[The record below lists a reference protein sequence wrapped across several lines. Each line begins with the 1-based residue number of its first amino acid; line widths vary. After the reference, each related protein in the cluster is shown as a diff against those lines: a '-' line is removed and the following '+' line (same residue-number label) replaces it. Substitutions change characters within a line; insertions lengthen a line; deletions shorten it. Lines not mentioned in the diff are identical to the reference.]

1 MQLLNE
7 EVKNQIKEIF
17 EKEVKNPVKVVLFTR
32 AFNCET
38 CQYAEQLMK
47 EIAQVAP
54 DKFQL
59 EIVSTA
65 TPEGQERAR
74 QYGLDPD
81 RVPAIV
87 ILDKEGND
95 RGIHYIGLPAG
106 LEFSTF
112 INGVILASV
121 DDIPMDEKT
130 KELINQITQ
139 PLDVRVFVTTSC
151 GYCPQAAITAYQFAV
166 ASPNVVANVY
176 DAQENPDLAQKYQV
190 VGVPKIVITKQGS
203 DEPVVEF
210 VGAQPPE
217 YFLSYLIQ
225 ASQKLERGGLEGAGG
240 SGLIITP

>member
-17 EKEVKNPVKVVLFTR
+17 NKEVKNPVKVILFTR

-38 CQYAEQLMK
+38 CQYAEQLLK
-47 EIAQVAP
+47 EVQEAVPEKLQI
-54 DKFQL
+54 

-65 TPEGQERAR
+65 DPEGQEKAK

-81 RVPAIV
+81 RVPAFV
-87 ILDKEGND
+87 ILDKDGKD

-112 INGVILASV
+112 INGVILTSV
-121 DDIPMDEKT
+121 DEIPVDDRV
-130 KELINQITQ
+130 KEMVNNITQ

-166 ASPNVVANVY
+166 LSPNVVANVY
-176 DAQENPDLAQKYQV
+176 DAQENPDLSQKYQV

-225 ASQKLERGGLEGAGG
+225 ASQKLEKGGLEGAGG

>member
-17 EKEVKNPVKVVLFTR
+17 SKEVKNPVKVILFTR
-32 AFNCET
+32 AINCET
-38 CQYAEQLMK
+38 CPYAEQLVK
-47 EIAQVAP
+47 EVEQVVP
-54 DKFQL
+54 DKFSV

-65 TPEGQERAR
+65 TPEGEERAKS
-74 QYGLDPD
+74 YGLDPN
-81 RVPAIV
+81 RVPAFV
-87 ILDKEGND
+87 ILDKDGKD

-112 INGVILASV
+112 INGIILASI
-121 DDIPMDEKT
+121 DELPMDDRT
-130 KELINQITQ
+130 KEAISQINQ
-139 PLDVRVFVTTSC
+139 PLDVKVFVTTSC

-166 ASPNVVANVY
+166 ASDNVVANVY
-176 DAQENPDLAQKYQV
+176 DAQENPDLSQKYQV
-190 VGVPKIVITKQGS
+190 VGVPKMVITKQGS

-217 YFLSYLIQ
+217 YFLSYLVQ
-225 ASQKLERGGLEGAGG
+225 AAQKLSQSGG

>member
-7 EVKNQIKEIF
+7 EVRQQVKEIF
-17 EKEVKNPVKVVLFTR
+17 TKEVQNPVKVLLFTR

-47 EIAQVAP
+47 EIQETVP
-54 DKFQL
+54 EKFRV
-59 EIVSTA
+59 EVISTA
-65 TPEGQERAR
+65 TPEGQEKAR
-74 QYGLDPD
+74 KCGLDPD

-87 ILDKEGND
+87 TVDKEGKD

-112 INGVILASV
+112 INGVILASL
-121 DDIPMDEKT
+121 DGLQLDERT

-176 DAQENPDLAQKYQV
+176 DAQENPDLSQRYQV

-225 ASQKLERGGLEGAGG
+225 ASQKLEQGGQGG
-240 SGLIITP
+240 GGLIITP

>member
-7 EVKNQIKEIF
+7 EVRNQIKEIF
-17 EKEVKNPVKVVLFTR
+17 TKEVKNPVKVLLFTR
-32 AFNCET
+32 AINCET
-38 CQYAEQLMK
+38 CQYAEQLLK
-47 EIAQVAP
+47 EVGETVP
-54 DKFQL
+54 EKL
-59 EIVSTA
+59 SYEIISTA
-65 TPEGQERAR
+65 TPEGQEKAK

-81 RVPAIV
+81 RVPAFV
-87 ILDKEGND
+87 ILDKDGND

-112 INGVILASV
+112 INGVMLASLDEIQM
-121 DDIPMDEKT
+121 DDRT
-130 KELINQITQ
+130 KEIISQINQ

-176 DAQENPDLAQKYQV
+176 DAQENPDLSQKYQV

-217 YFLSYLIQ
+217 YFLSYLVQ
-225 ASQKLERGGLEGAGG
+225 ASQKLSQGGD

>member
-7 EVKNQIKEIF
+7 EVRNQIKEIF
-17 EKEVKNPVKVVLFTR
+17 TKEVKNPVKVLLFTR
-32 AFNCET
+32 AINCET
-38 CQYAEQLMK
+38 CQYAEQLLK
-47 EIAQVAP
+47 EVGETVP
-54 DKFQL
+54 EKL
-59 EIVSTA
+59 SYEIISTA
-65 TPEGQERAR
+65 TPEGQEKAK

-81 RVPAIV
+81 RVPAFV
-87 ILDKEGND
+87 ILDKDGND

-112 INGVILASV
+112 INGVMLASLDEIQM
-121 DDIPMDEKT
+121 DDRT
-130 KELINQITQ
+130 KEIISQINQ

-176 DAQENPDLAQKYQV
+176 DAQENPDLSQKYQV
-190 VGVPKIVITKQGS
+190 AGVPKIVITKQGS

-217 YFLSYLIQ
+217 YFLSYLVQ
-225 ASQKLERGGLEGAGG
+225 ASQKLSQGGD

>member
-7 EVKNQIKEIF
+7 EVRNQVKQIF
-17 EKEVKNPVKVVLFTR
+17 ASDVKNPVKVVLFTR
-32 AFNCET
+32 AINCET
-38 CQYAEQLMK
+38 CSYAEQLLK
-47 EIAQVAP
+47 EIAEVVP
-54 DKFQL
+54 DKFSL
-59 EIVSTA
+59 EVVSTA
-65 TPEGQERAR
+65 TPEGQEKAKG
-74 QYGLDPD
+74 YGLDPD

-87 ILDKEGND
+87 ILDKEGKD

-112 INGVILASV
+112 INGVILASLDGLQM
-121 DDIPMDEKT
+121 DDRT
-130 KELINQITQ
+130 KELISKIDK

-176 DAQENPDLAQKYQV
+176 DAQENADLSQKYQV
-190 VGVPKIVITKQGS
+190 VGVPKIVITEQGK

-225 ASQKLERGGLEGAGG
+225 ASQKLSQGGG

>member
-7 EVKNQIKEIF
+7 EVRNQIKDIF
-17 EKEVKNPVKVVLFTR
+17 NKEVKNPVKVLLFTR
-32 AFNCET
+32 AINCET
-38 CQYAEQLMK
+38 CPYAEQLLK
-47 EIAQVAP
+47 EMAETVP
-54 DKFQL
+54 EKL
-59 EIVSTA
+59 SYEIISTA
-65 TPEGQERAR
+65 TPEGQEKAK

-81 RVPAIV
+81 RAPAFV
-87 ILDKEGND
+87 ILDKDGND
-95 RGIHYIGLPAG
+95 KGIHYIGLPAG
-106 LEFSTF
+106 LEFSTL
-112 INGVILASV
+112 INGIVLASL
-121 DDIPMDEKT
+121 DELQMDEKT
-130 KELINQITQ
+130 KELMEQINQ

-176 DAQENPDLAQKYQV
+176 DAQENPDLSQKYQV

-217 YFLSYLIQ
+217 YFLSYLVQ
-225 ASQKLERGGLEGAGG
+225 AAQKLSQGGG

>member
-7 EVKNQIKEIF
+7 EVRNQIKEIF
-17 EKEVKNPVKVVLFTR
+17 NKEVQNPVKVVLFTR
-32 AFNCET
+32 AINCET
-38 CQYAEQLMK
+38 CQYAEQLAK
-47 EIAQVAP
+47 EIAETVP

-65 TPEGQERAR
+65 TPEGQEKAKS
-74 QYGLDPD
+74 YGLDPD
-81 RVPAIV
+81 RVPAFV
-87 ILDKEGND
+87 ILDKDGKD

-112 INGVILASV
+112 INGVVLASV
-121 DDIPMDEKT
+121 DEIPMDDRA
-130 KELINQITQ
+130 KELIEQINQ

-176 DAQENPDLAQKYQV
+176 DAQENPDLSQKYQV

-217 YFLSYLIQ
+217 YFLSYLVQ
-225 ASQKLERGGLEGAGG
+225 AAQKLSQGGG

>member
-7 EVKNQIKEIF
+7 EVKKQIRDIF
-17 EKEVKNPVKVVLFTR
+17 NKEVKNPVKVLLFTR

-38 CQYAEQLMK
+38 CQYAEQMVK
-47 EIAQVAP
+47 EIGETVP
-54 DKFQL
+54 EKFSY
-59 EIVSTA
+59 EIISTA
-65 TPEGQERAR
+65 TPEGQEKAKA
-74 QYGLDPD
+74 YGLDPD
-81 RVPAIV
+81 RVPAFV
-87 ILDKEGND
+87 ILDKDGKD

-112 INGVILASV
+112 INGIVLASI
-121 DDIPMDEKT
+121 DELPMDDRV
-130 KELINQITQ
+130 KEMIEQINQ

-166 ASPNVVANVY
+166 ASPNVVANVI

-217 YFLSYLIQ
+217 YFLSYLVQ
-225 ASQKLERGGLEGAGG
+225 AAQRLSKGGG

>member
-7 EVKNQIKEIF
+7 EVRNQVKEIF
-17 EKEVKNPVKVVLFTR
+17 TKEVQNPVKVLLFTR

-47 EIAQVAP
+47 EIRETVP
-54 DKFQL
+54 EKF
-59 EIVSTA
+59 EVEVISTA
-65 TPEGQERAR
+65 TPEGQQKAKE
-74 QYGLDPD
+74 YGLDPE

-87 ILDKEGND
+87 ILDKEGKD

-112 INGVILASV
+112 INGVVLASLDQLQL
-121 DDIPMDEKT
+121 DDRT
-130 KELINQITQ
+130 KEFLNQITQ

-176 DAQENPDLAQKYQV
+176 DAQENPDLSQKYQV

-217 YFLSYLIQ
+217 YFLSYLVQ
-225 ASQKLERGGLEGAGG
+225 ASQKLEKGGQAGG

>member
-7 EVKNQIKEIF
+7 EVRQQVKQIF
-17 EKEVKNPVKVVLFTR
+17 DNEVKNPVKVLLFTR
-32 AFNCET
+32 AINCET
-38 CQYAEQLMK
+38 CQYAEQLLK
-47 EIAQVAP
+47 EIAEVAP
-54 DKFQL
+54 QKFQL
-59 EIVSTA
+59 EVISTA
-65 TPEGQERAR
+65 QPEGQEKAKE
-74 QYGLDPD
+74 YGLNPD

-87 ILDKEGND
+87 VLDKNGKD

-121 DDIPMDEKT
+121 DELPTDEKT
-130 KELINQITQ
+130 KELIEKIDQ

-166 ASPNVVANVY
+166 LSPNVVANVY
-176 DAQENPDLAQKYQV
+176 DAQENPDLSQKYQV

-225 ASQKLERGGLEGAGG
+225 ASQKLSQSGG

>member
-7 EVKNQIKEIF
+7 EVKQQVKQIF
-17 EKEVKNPVKVVLFTR
+17 DNEVKNPVKVILFTR
-32 AFNCET
+32 TINCET
-38 CQYAEQLMK
+38 CPYAEQLLK
-47 EIAQVAP
+47 EISEVAP
-54 DKFQL
+54 DKFSL

-65 TPEGQERAR
+65 TPEGEEKAK
-74 QYGLDPD
+74 QYGLDPN

-87 ILDKEGND
+87 ILDKDGND

-112 INGVILASV
+112 INGVILASL
-121 DDIPMDEKT
+121 DELQMDEKT
-130 KELINQITQ
+130 KELINQINQ

-217 YFLSYLIQ
+217 YFLSYLVQ
-225 ASQKLERGGLEGAGG
+225 AAQKLSQGGG

>member
-7 EVKNQIKEIF
+7 EVKQQIKQILDN
-17 EKEVKNPVKVVLFTR
+17 EVKNPVKVVLFTR
-32 AFNCET
+32 AFGCQTCET
-38 CQYAEQLMK
+38 AEQLMK
-47 EIAQVAP
+47 EVSEINPEKV
-54 DKFQL
+54 QL

-65 TPEGQERAR
+65 TPEGEERAK
-74 QYGLDPD
+74 QYGLDPN

-87 ILDKEGND
+87 ILDKDGND

-112 INGVILASV
+112 INGLVLASL
-121 DDIPMDEKT
+121 DELQMDERT
-130 KELINQITQ
+130 KELINQINQ

-210 VGAQPPE
+210 VGAQPPD

-225 ASQKLERGGLEGAGG
+225 AAQKLSQGGG

>member
-7 EVKNQIKEIF
+7 EVKNQIREIF
-17 EKEVKNPVKVVLFTR
+17 NKEVPNPVKVVLFTR
-32 AFNCET
+32 AFGCET
-38 CQYAEQLMK
+38 CEYAERLLK
-47 EIAQVAP
+47 EIEETVP
-54 DKFQL
+54 EKFKA
-59 EIVSTA
+59 EVVSSA
-65 TPEGQERAR
+65 IPEGQEKAKE
-74 QYGLDPD
+74 YGLDPD

-87 ILDKEGND
+87 ILDKDGKD

-112 INGVILASV
+112 INGIALASKGEV
-121 DDIPMDEKT
+121 ELDEKG
-130 KELINQITQ
+130 KEIVEQIKQ

-151 GYCPQAAITAYQFAV
+151 GYCPQAAITAYQFAI

-176 DAQENPDLAQKYQV
+176 DAQENPDLSQKYQV

-217 YFLSYLIQ
+217 FFLSYLVQ
-225 ASQKLERGGLEGAGG
+225 ASQKLEQGGG

>member
-7 EVKNQIKEIF
+7 EVRNQIKEIF
-17 EKEVKNPVKVVLFTR
+17 NREVQNPVKVVLFTR

-38 CQYAEQLMK
+38 CQYAEQLAK
-47 EIAQVAP
+47 EIAETVP
-54 DKFQL
+54 EKFQL
-59 EIVSTA
+59 EVVSTA
-65 TPEGQERAR
+65 TPEGQEKAKS
-74 QYGLDPD
+74 YGLDPD
-81 RVPAIV
+81 RVPAFV
-87 ILDKEGND
+87 ILDKDGKD

-112 INGVILASV
+112 MNGIVLASV
-121 DDIPMDEKT
+121 DEIPMDDRVREMV
-130 KELINQITQ
+130 NQITQ

-166 ASPNVVANVY
+166 VSPNVVANVY
-176 DAQENPDLAQKYQV
+176 DAQENPDLSQKYQV
-190 VGVPKIVITKQGS
+190 VGVPKIVITKQGN

-217 YFLSYLIQ
+217 YFLSYLVQ
-225 ASQKLERGGLEGAGG
+225 ASQKLSQGGG

>member
-7 EVKNQIKEIF
+7 EVRQQVKQIF
-17 EKEVKNPVKVVLFTR
+17 DNEVKNPVKVLLFTR
-32 AFNCET
+32 AINCET
-38 CQYAEQLMK
+38 CQYAEQLLK
-47 EIAQVAP
+47 EIAEVAP
-54 DKFQL
+54 EKFQL
-59 EIVSTA
+59 EVISTA
-65 TPEGQERAR
+65 QPEGQEKAKE
-74 QYGLDPD
+74 YGLDPE

-87 ILDKEGND
+87 VLDKDGKD

-121 DDIPMDEKT
+121 DELPTDEKT
-130 KELINQITQ
+130 KELIEKIDQ

-166 ASPNVVANVY
+166 LSPNVVANVY
-176 DAQENPDLAQKYQV
+176 DAQENPDLSQKYQV

-225 ASQKLERGGLEGAGG
+225 AAQKLSQGGG

>member
-1 MQLLNE
+1 MQMLNE

-17 EKEVKNPVKVVLFTR
+17 NKEVKNPVKVVLFTR

-38 CQYAEQLMK
+38 CQYAEQLVK
-47 EIAQVAP
+47 EIEETVP
-54 DKFQL
+54 EKFKV
-59 EIVSTA
+59 EIFSTA
-65 TPEGQERAR
+65 TPEGQEKAKS
-74 QYGLDPD
+74 YGMDPD
-81 RVPAIV
+81 RVPAFV
-87 ILDKEGND
+87 ILDKDGKD

-121 DDIPMDEKT
+121 DEIPMDERT
-130 KELINQITQ
+130 KEFINQITQ

-176 DAQENPDLAQKYQV
+176 DAQENPDLSQKYQV

-225 ASQKLERGGLEGAGG
+225 ASQKLEKGGLEGAGG

>member
-7 EVKNQIKEIF
+7 EVKNQIREIF
-17 EKEVKNPVKVVLFTR
+17 NKEVPNPVKVVLFSR
-32 AFNCET
+32 AFGCET
-38 CQYAEQLMK
+38 CEYAERLLK
-47 EIAQVAP
+47 EIEETVP
-54 DKFQL
+54 GKFKV
-59 EIVSTA
+59 EVVSTA
-65 TPEGQERAR
+65 TPEGQEKANE
-74 QYGLDPD
+74 YGLDPD
-81 RVPAIV
+81 RVPAMV
-87 ILDKEGND
+87 ILDKDGKD

-112 INGVILASV
+112 INGVVLASRGEV
-121 DDIPMDEKT
+121 ELDEKG
-130 KELINQITQ
+130 KEFIDQIKQ

-151 GYCPQAAITAYQFAV
+151 GYCPQAAITAYQFAI

-176 DAQENPDLAQKYQV
+176 DAQENPDLSQKYQV

-217 YFLSYLIQ
+217 YFLSYLVQ
-225 ASQKLERGGLEGAGG
+225 ASQKLEQGGG